1 MARRAHQGR
10 RNPASRIPLGAVTRT
25 SSRRRASANVLGIV
39 LAGCA
44 LFVSSCDK
52 ETTSVQTEDPTVVEM
67 PQAAELPPIEVREG
81 DGLPETLPTDL
92 VWETNEYDPVFASP
106 EARRGG
112 TFRTWMLSFPLTLR
126 RVGPDSNGAFAGFL
140 RHNQLGPVSYHP
152 NTRGPI
158 PSLATHWAFGA
169 DGRSIYYRLN
179 PRARWSDGEPVTADD
194 FVFAVQF
201 MRSKEIVAPWYNNYF
216 TERIRDLK
224 RYDAYT
230 IGIQGADPKPLNEMH
245 AAYGVGPQPK
255 HFHVLSEDWVKR
267 TNWEIEPNTGPY
279 QISEVRKGKYI
290 ELSRKADWWGDEIKY
305 NKRRFNPDKVHVRVI
320 RDQNVALQHFLKG
333 ELDTMSLVL
342 PQYWHEKATGEAFDA
357 GYIAKYW
364 FYNDLPVPSAGMFL
378 NSADPILAD
387 RQVRLGLAHAMNLD
401 RVISTVLRGDYERLA
416 TFQLGF
422 GDYDNREIEAR
433 EFDIDKASA
442 YFDAAGF
449 DKRGGDGIRER
460 HGQRL
465 SLRVTYGNP
474 LHTER
479 LVILKQEA
487 KKAGVSLELQ
497 LLDASGAFK
506 QMQEKKHQIAWMAWN
521 SSGLSPRYWE
531 HFHSANANK
540 TQTNNLAN
548 YGDPLM
554 DELILAY
561 RASADFGERV
571 ALAHRL
577 EQMVHDAGVVIP
589 TFQVPYTRAGAW
601 RWVKLPEWLGTRTSG
616 TLFNSQANSAGIF
629 SAGGLFWID
638 AEEKERTLQA
648 KDEGRVFEP
657 VTIVN
662 TTYRAH

>member
-10 RNPASRIPLGAVTRT
+10 TNRACRIPWGAVTRT
-25 SSRRRASANVLGIV
+25 SSRRRASFKVLGV
-39 LAGCA
+39 GLAGCA
-44 LFVSSCDK
+44 LLVSSCDT
-52 ETTSVQTEDPTVVEM
+52 ETTSVQTDDPAVVESSR
-67 PQAAELPPIEVREG
+67 AVELLPIEVRRG
-81 DGLPETLPTDL
+81 DGLPETLPAGL
-92 VWETNEYDPVFASP
+92 VWETNEYDPVFASS

-112 TFRTWMLSFPLTLR
+112 TLRTWMLSFPLTLR

-140 RHNQLGPVSYHP
+140 RYNQLGPVSYHP
-152 NTRGPI
+152 NTRRPI
-158 PSLATHWAFGA
+158 PSLATHWAYAA

-179 PRARWSDGEPVTADD
+179 PRARWSDGVPVTADD

-201 MRSKEIVAPWYNNYF
+201 MRSKEIVAPWYNNYY

-224 RYDAYT
+224 RYDAHT
-230 IGIQGADPKPLNEMH
+230 IGIQGADPKPVNEMH

-255 HFHVLSEDWVKR
+255 HFHALSEDWVKR
-267 TNWEIEPNTGPY
+267 MNWEIEPNTGPY
-279 QISEVRKGKYI
+279 RISEVRKGKYI

-305 NKRRFNPDKVHVRVI
+305 NKHRFNPEKVHVRVI
-320 RDQNVALQHFLKG
+320 RDQNVAFQHFLKG
-333 ELDTMSLVL
+333 ELDTMNLVL
-342 PQYWHEKATGEAFDA
+342 PQFWHEKATGEPFDA
-357 GYIAKYW
+357 GYIVKYW
-364 FYNDLPVPSAGMFL
+364 FYNDLPVPSAGMYL
-378 NSADPILAD
+378 NTADPILAD
-387 RQVRLGLAHAMNLD
+387 RQVRLGLAHAMNFD
-401 RVISTVLRGDYERLA
+401 RVIDTVLRGDYDRLP

-460 HGQRL
+460 DGQRL

-474 LHTER
+474 LHSER
-479 LVILKQEA
+479 LVVLKEEA

-506 QMQEKKHQIAWMAWN
+506 QMQEKKHQIAWTAWN

-531 HFHSANANK
+531 HFHSANANRP
-540 TQTNNLAN
+540 QTNNLAN
-548 YGDPLM
+548 YSDPVM
-554 DELILAY
+554 DDLILAF

-571 ALAHRL
+571 DLAHRL

-601 RWVKLPEWLGTRTSG
+601 RWVKLPDWLGTRTSDS
-616 TLFNSQANSAGIF
+616 LFNSQAFSAGIF

-638 AEEKERTLQA
+638 SEEKERTLEA
-648 KDEGRVFEP
+648 KEEGRVFEP
-657 VTIVN
+657 AIIVN
-662 TTYRAH
+662 TTYRVD